1 MIENVSP
8 KKFLGQHFLIDEN
21 ISKKIVNSFS
31 LKEFDKIVEIGP
43 GKGALTKYLF
53 EYSDK
58 LILVEYDTES
68 VEYIKSSFKIH
79 NPNIIKQ
86 DFFKI

>member
-31 LKEFDKIVEIGP
+31 LKEFDNQHWFHVR
-43 GKGALTKYLF
+43 
-53 EYSDK
+53 YS
-58 LILVEYDTES
+58 
-68 VEYIKSSFKIH
+68 H
-79 NPNIIKQ
+79 H
-86 DFFKI
+86 

>member
-31 LKEFDKIVEIGP
+31 LNEFDKIVE
-43 GKGALTKYLF
+43 
-53 EYSDK
+53 SDLEK
-58 LILVEYDTES
+58 VL
-68 VEYIKSSFKIH
+68 
-79 NPNIIKQ
+79 
-86 DFFKI
+86 